1 MIYLVVALGGALGAM
16 SRYWVYNSLAHV
28 VAHLDSRFPW
38 ATLTVNIVGSFLI
51 GIAFILIT
59 ERMEMGPYWRGLV
72 TVGFLGAFTTFST
85 FSMDT
90 IGLLEQGQ
98 IQAAIFYVLSSVVVC
113 IIAARLGL
121 TLAKLLF

>member
-1 MIYLVVALGGALGAM
+1 MTYLAVACGGAIGAM
-16 SRYWVYNSLAHV
+16 SRYWVYAAFLKASE
-28 VAHLDSRFPW
+28 SKFPW

-51 GIAFILIT
+51 GMAFVLIT
-59 ERMEMGPYWRGLV
+59 ERSEVGPEMRGLV

-98 IQAAIFYVLSSVVVC
+98 IASAITYVLSSVLVC
-113 IIAARLGL
+113 IIAAWLGL
-121 TLAKLLF
+121 MFSRVFF